1 MNEWVGKVDGWGAN
15 EAIAVIQMRKD
26 VGMVIY

>member
-1 MNEWVGKVDGWGAN
+1 MSEWVGKVEGWGAN

-26 VGMVIY
+26 VVIKTL